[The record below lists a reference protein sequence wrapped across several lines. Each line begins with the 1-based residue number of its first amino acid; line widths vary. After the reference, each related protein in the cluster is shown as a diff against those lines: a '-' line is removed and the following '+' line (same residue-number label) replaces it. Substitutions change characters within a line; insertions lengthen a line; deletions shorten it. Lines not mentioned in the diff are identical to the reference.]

1 VRPGRSGPWRSLL
14 SVHVGC
20 ISDQMTGEMGPT
32 YPHKNQHLGG
42 GGIITY
48 ILFSLLFFYFY
59 SAILVPF
66 CS

>member
-1 VRPGRSGPWRSLL
+1 MRPGRSGPWRSLL

-42 GGIITY
+42 GRNHHLHTIFSAVFLL
-48 ILFSLLFFYFY
+48 LFSNFGTFL
-59 SAILVPF
+59 
-66 CS
+66 